1 MCAAKYP
8 SNEADSKNAEHRD
21 SVTPFD
27 SLFKLYK
34 KKVPL
39 STLPAPL
46 DLSSLPADSEWN
58 QYLEVTPL
66 KYRDDSHHELGIT
79 SPSEWK
85 CYTLPD
91 LYPGLMY
98 VPNIFQEGQQYPWVW
113 RCLSSYNCLPNKC
126 NIDAHTQRSDGK
138 RLWNAVDWTGI
149 SSRREDIK
157 QRMKDSLMYQLR
169 WTTLGF
175 QYDWTDKVYTERD
188 YSPIPQELALLF
200 QFIANALGFKAFK
213 LEAGI
218 INYYHLDSTLSGH
231 IDQSEFNLDAPL
243 FSLSFGQ
250 PAVFLLGGATKAT
263 KPVPLLLQ
271 SGDLVALTG
280 PSRLAYH
287 AVPRIIPQDNPTN
300 CVKVRK
306 IEDPCNLIE
315 PLRCKDMFE
324 EVEAVRNYMECS
336 RINMNIREV
345 GLFPK
350 RK

>member
-1 MCAAKYP
+1 M
-8 SNEADSKNAEHRD
+8 
-21 SVTPFD
+21 
-27 SLFKLYK
+27 
-34 KKVPL
+34 
-39 STLPAPL
+39 
-46 DLSSLPADSEWN
+46 
-58 QYLEVTPL
+58 EVTPL

-218 INYYHLDSTLSGH
+218 INYYHLDSGSVRTDRCDRSSILMRGSLMTEA
-231 IDQSEFNLDAPL
+231 QLWTASCL
-243 FSLSFGQ
+243 F
-250 PAVFLLGGATKAT
+250 
-263 KPVPLLLQ
+263 
-271 SGDLVALTG
+271 TG
-280 PSRLAYH
+280 RG
-287 AVPRIIPQDNPTN
+287 N
-300 CVKVRK
+300 
-306 IEDPCNLIE
+306 
-315 PLRCKDMFE
+315 
-324 EVEAVRNYMECS
+324 
-336 RINMNIREV
+336 
-345 GLFPK
+345 
-350 RK
+350 